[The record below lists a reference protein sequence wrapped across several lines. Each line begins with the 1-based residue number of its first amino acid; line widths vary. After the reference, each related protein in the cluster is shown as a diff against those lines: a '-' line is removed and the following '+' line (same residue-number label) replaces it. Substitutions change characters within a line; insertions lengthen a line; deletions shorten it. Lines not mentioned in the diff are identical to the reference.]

1 MRITGSGGMGT
12 GANKITFNFNKA
24 IKDGSFT
31 VDDIGIVNGTINL
44 GSFTKVSATQYTIM
58 VTPSLGGK
66 HSNVAITV
74 ETSTLTGT
82 ANTLT
87 DISDN
92 GNTHTATTKNTTRI
106 SYLKN
111 LVDIDGKNSD
121 VDLTHWDVSHA
132 SNANRAFS
140 NAYAFNQDIGSWNV
154 SNVTDMSRMF
164 YNAHTFNQD
173 IDSWNVSKVST
184 MSYMFY
190 NAHAFNQDI
199 SSWDISSLT
208 NAAGMFKGTAMT
220 VDNMDNTL
228 RGWAKLDTAAGE
240 TTVQRHIT
248 WDIANYTDAT
258 ARQYLIDIHHWI
270 INDDVFDGSKTI
282 KGKHGADTLHTTA
295 TKTTLHGLGGND
307 TLTGG
312 ATNDT
317 LIGGTGNDTLTG
329 AGGRDIFD
337 YGFENA
343 GNDTITDFT
352 LGNTKTNTNADI
364 IDLSDLLVGYSATS
378 NLSDFVTAVT
388 NGAHTKLIIDY
399 DGTGV
404 SGNSVTIILKN
415 VAYTTDLLTNLIANG
430 NLVLEAIKPTL
441 IITDSGGTNTA
452 ANTITFNFSA
462 AIKDGSFTVD
472 DIGITNGTINSGSF
486 TKVSETQYT
495 VMVTPNLGGKHSN
508 VAITVAANT
517 FTDVTGNTNT
527 TIAKNTTKIS
537 NLKELV
543 NINGIGSD
551 VDLTHW
557 DVSHVSDAHKAF
569 YSATTF
575 NQDIGSWDVSKVTD
589 ISYMFYNATIF
600 NQDIGNWDVGKVND
614 ISGMFYRATAFNQ
627 DIGSWDVS
635 KVTNAHG
642 MFWDANVFN
651 QDIGSWDVSKMTNM
665 QAMFHS
671 ASAFNQDIG
680 SWDIS
685 SLKNAT
691 GMFNGSAITL
701 NNMDSTL
708 RGWAKL
714 DTAAGEST
722 IQSNV
727 AWSIANYTDA
737 TARQYLIDTYHW
749 TINAGNF
756 DGSKTIQGNNNAN
769 TLNTTATKTTL
780 HGLGG
785 NDTLTGGT
793 TNDILIGGA
802 GNDTLTGAGGR
813 DIFDYGFKNAG
824 NDTITDFTLGNTA
837 TRSNA
842 DIINLSDLLIGYSA
856 TSNLSD
862 FVTAAADG
870 AHTKLTIDHDGT
882 GVSGSSVTIILKN
895 IAYTANLLTNMIAN
909 GNLVLESTGP
919 TLMILGSGGADTTAN
934 TIMFRFSEAIRG
946 GSFTMD
952 DISITNG
959 TIHPRSFTQVNATEY
974 IIIVTP
980 NLGGKHSNVGITV
993 AANSFTDIAGNANT
1007 AITKNI
1013 TKIKNLKESVDID
1026 GKGSDV
1032 DLTHWDVS
1040 HVTDASRAFFNATAF
1055 NQDIGSWDVSKVTNM
1070 NHMFLSAKAFNQ
1082 NIGDWDVSKVTNM
1095 TYMLHAA
1102 TIFNQNIGSWD
1113 VSKVTNMSYM
1123 LFDANA
1129 FNQDIGNW
1137 DVSKVTTMVWMFWNT
1152 KAFNQ
1157 DIGNWDISSL
1167 TNAIHMFKDT
1177 SMTLNNMD
1185 STLRGWAKLD
1195 SAAGE
1200 SAIQNDVGW
1209 SIANYTDATAR
1220 QYLIDT
1226 YHWTISGGSFDGSKT
1241 IQGNNHANTL
1251 NTTAKQTI
1259 LHGLGGNDTLTGGTT
1274 DDILVGGAGNDTLTG
1289 AGGRDIFDYGFKNAG
1304 NDTITDFTLGN
1315 TSINTN
1321 ADIINL
1327 SDLLIGYDSN
1337 SNLSDFITVVD
1348 EGANTKLIIDHDGT
1362 GALNNLVTVTLKNV
1376 AYRTDLLT
1384 GLIANGNLVLDTS
1397 PTLTII
1403 GSGGKNTAANTITF
1417 NFSKAIKDGSFT
1429 VDDIGIVNGTIH
1441 SDSFT
1446 KVSETQY
1453 TIIVTPNLGGKH
1465 SNVAITVA
1473 ANAFTDIAGNA
1484 NVAIT
1489 KNITQINTLKD
1500 LIDIDVRVS
1509 DVDLTHWDVSHVS
1522 NANKAFVNALNFSQ
1536 EIGSWDVSKVTDMS
1550 SMFKGAISFDQDI
1563 GSWDVGEVTDMHGM
1577 FYHTDNF
1584 NQDIGSWNVSKVT
1597 DMHGMFWK
1605 AVDFNQD
1612 ISGWDVS
1619 KVTNMQAMF
1628 FHAHDFNQDI
1638 GSWDISSLTDA
1649 SGMLAANSM
1658 TIDNMD
1664 SALRGWAKLDT
1675 AAGETAIQSNVN
1687 WGIVNYTDA
1696 TARQYLIDTYHWSVV
1711 GNGYGGFYGER
1722 SKQGN
1727 NNANTLN
1734 TTAKQTTLHGL
1745 GGNDT
1750 LTGGT
1755 TDDILVGGAGNDT
1768 LTGAG
1773 GRDIFDYGFKNAGN
1787 DTITDF
1793 TLGNTTTNT
1802 NADIINLSDLL
1813 IGYSATSNLSD
1824 FVTAAADG
1832 THTKLTIDHD
1842 GTGVSGSSV
1851 TIILK
1856 NIAYTANLLTNM
1868 IANGNLVLE
1877 STGPTLAIIG
1887 SGGIYVDKN
1896 TISGSPYINSNEI
1909 TFNFSESIRDG
1920 SFTIDDIGIVHGT
1933 IDSGSFTKVSETQYT
1948 IRVTPSLG
1956 GEHSNVAITVAAN
1969 TFTNIAG
1976 NANTAIAKNITKIR
1990 TLGDRIDIGKYSDID
2005 LSNWDVS
2012 HADSMYRAFSNAN
2025 VFNQYIG
2032 NWDVSDV
2039 TDMQYMFSN
2048 ANAFNQYIGNWDVSK
2063 VTNMEWMFID
2073 ANSFNQDIGS
2083 WDVSKVTSMHHMF
2096 DAATSFNQDISN
2108 WNVGTVTVMSSM
2120 FCRAHVFNQDI
2131 GSWDV
2136 SNVTDMYD
2144 MFNDAIVFN
2153 QDISNWNVSKV
2164 TDMTGMFRGATIF
2177 NQDISSWDVSKVTDM
2192 SYMFSETHAFN
2203 QDISKWD
2210 ISKVTNMYHMF
2221 SGAQAF
2227 NQDIRNWEV
2236 SKVDTMSWMFY
2247 ETHVFN
2253 QDISKWDVSK
2263 VTAMDWMFGSTKIFN
2278 QNIGNWEV
2286 SKVTNMDWMFINAE
2300 AFNQNIGHWNISS
2313 LTGATRMFN
2322 GSAMTIDNMDNTL
2335 RGWAKLDTTAGESA
2349 IQSDVTWGIANYT
2362 DATARQYL
2370 IDTYHWTINGGNFD
2384 GSKTIKGSHDADIL
2398 KTTTTKTTLHGLGG
2412 NDTLTG
2418 GTTNDVL
2425 IGGAGDDTLTGGG
2438 GRDIFD
2444 YGFENAG
2451 NDTITDFTL
2460 GNTKTNT
2467 NADIID
2473 LRDLLIGYDHTSN
2486 LSDFVTAV
2494 ADGANTKL
2502 IIDHDGTGALNNL
2515 VSIVVT
2521 HAFTVDLLGELI
2533 TNGNL
2538 VLE

>member
-1 MRITGSGGMGT
+1 
-12 GANKITFNFNKA
+12 
-24 IKDGSFT
+24 
-31 VDDIGIVNGTINL
+31 
-44 GSFTKVSATQYTIM
+44 
-58 VTPSLGGK
+58 
-66 HSNVAITV
+66 
-74 ETSTLTGT
+74 
-82 ANTLT
+82 
-87 DISDN
+87 
-92 GNTHTATTKNTTRI
+92 
-106 SYLKN
+106 
-111 LVDIDGKNSD
+111 
-121 VDLTHWDVSHA
+121 HA

-140 NAYAFNQDIGSWNV
+140 NATAFNQDIGSWDV
-154 SNVTDMSRMF
+154 SKVTDMSRMF
-164 YNAHTFNQD
+164 YNAHAFNQD
-173 IDSWNVSKVST
+173 ISSWNVNKVST

-199 SSWDISSLT
+199 GSWDISSLT
-208 NAAGMFKGTAMT
+208 NAVGMFKGTAMT

-258 ARQYLIDIHHWI
+258 ARQYLIDTHHWI
-270 INDDVFDGSKTI
+270 INDDVFNGSKTI
-282 KGKHGADTLHTTA
+282 KGKHDADTLHTTA

-317 LIGGTGNDTLTG
+317 LIGGAGDDTLTG

-378 NLSDFVTAVT
+378 NLSDFVTAVA

-404 SGNSVTIILKN
+404 FGNSVTIILKN
-415 VAYTTDLLTNLIANG
+415 IAYKIDLLTSLIANG
-430 NLVLEAIKPTL
+430 NLVLEGIKPTL
-441 IITDSGGTNTA
+441 IITGSGGANTA

-472 DIGITNGTINSGSF
+472 DIGITNGTINLGSF

-495 VMVTPNLGGKHSN
+495 VMITPNLGGKHSN
-508 VAITVAANT
+508 VAITVAANA

-527 TIAKNTTKIS
+527 AIAKNTTKIS
-537 NLKELV
+537 NLKESV
-543 NINGIGSD
+543 DIDGKGSD

-557 DVSHVSDAHKAF
+557 DVSHVSGAHKAF
-569 YSATTF
+569 YSATAF

-600 NQDIGNWDVGKVND
+600 NQDIGNWDVGKASD

-651 QDIGSWDVSKMTNM
+651 QDIGSWDVSKVTNM

-671 ASAFNQDIG
+671 AGAFNQNIG

-691 GMFNGSAITL
+691 GMFNASAMTL

-714 DTAAGEST
+714 DTAAGESA
-722 IQSNV
+722 IGSNV

-756 DGSKTIQGNNNAN
+756 DGSKTIKGNNNAN
-769 TLNTTATKTTL
+769 TLHTTATKTTL

-785 NDTLTGGT
+785 NDTLTGSAK
-793 TNDILIGGA
+793 NDILIGGA

-824 NDTITDFTLGNTA
+824 NDTITDFTLGNTT

-842 DIINLSDLLIGYSA
+842 DTINLSDLLIGYSA
-856 TSNLSD
+856 TSHLSD

-870 AHTKLTIDHDGT
+870 AHTKLTINHDGT
-882 GVSGSSVTIILKN
+882 NSGSSVTITLKN
-895 IAYTANLLTNMIAN
+895 VAYTANLLTNMIAN

-946 GSFTMD
+946 GSFTVD

-959 TIHPRSFTQVNATEY
+959 TIIPHSFTRVNATEY

-993 AANSFTDIAGNANT
+993 AANSFTDIADNANVT
-1007 AITKNI
+1007 ITKNT
-1013 TKIKNLKESVDID
+1013 TKISNLKESVDID

-1040 HVTDASRAFFNATAF
+1040 HVTDARKAFFNAAAF
-1055 NQDIGSWDVSKVTNM
+1055 NQDIGGWDVSQVTNM
-1070 NHMFLSAKAFNQ
+1070 SSMFYLGIKFNQ

-1095 TYMLHAA
+1095 AYMLHTT

-1113 VSKVTNMSYM
+1113 VSKVTDMSYM
-1123 LFDANA
+1123 LFNANA
-1129 FNQDIGNW
+1129 FNQNIGNW
-1137 DVSKVTTMVWMFWNT
+1137 DVSKVTTMVWMFWNA
-1152 KAFNQ
+1152 KVFNQ
-1157 DIGNWDISSL
+1157 DIGNWDVSSL

-1195 SAAGE
+1195 TAAGE
-1200 SAIQNDVGW
+1200 SAIQSNVTW

-1226 YHWTISGGSFDGSKT
+1226 YHWTINAGNFDGIKT
-1241 IQGNNHANTL
+1241 IKGNNNANTL
-1251 NTTAKQTI
+1251 NTTAKKTT
-1259 LHGLGGNDTLTGGTT
+1259 LHGLGGNDTLIGGATN
-1274 DDILVGGAGNDTLTG
+1274 DILIGGAGNDTLTG

-1321 ADIINL
+1321 ADILNL

-1348 EGANTKLIIDHDGT
+1348 EGANTKLIIDYDGT
-1362 GALNNLVTVTLKNV
+1362 GALNNLVTITLKNV

-1397 PTLTII
+1397 PTLII
-1403 GSGGKNTAANTITF
+1403 TGSGGKNTAANTIAF

-1429 VDDIGIVNGTIH
+1429 VDDIGIANGIIH

-1453 TIIVTPNLGGKH
+1453 TIIVTPSLGGKH
-1465 SNVAITVA
+1465 SNVAITVV

-1500 LIDIDVRVS
+1500 LVDIDGKGS

-1522 NANKAFVNALNFSQ
+1522 NANKAFVNALKFAQ
-1536 EIGSWDVSKVTDMS
+1536 EIGSWDVSNVTDMSSMFKGAIFFDQDIGSWDVSKVTDMS
-1550 SMFKGAISFDQDI
+1550 SMFYLETNFNQDI
-1563 GSWDVGEVTDMHGM
+1563 GSWNVGQVTDMHGM
-1577 FYHTDNF
+1577 FYHAGNF

-1597 DMHGMFWK
+1597 DMHGMFWN

-1612 ISGWDVS
+1612 ISSWDVS
-1619 KVTNMQAMF
+1619 KVTNMKAMF
-1628 FHAHDFNQDI
+1628 HHTHDFNQDV

-1649 SGMLAANSM
+1649 SGMFEANSM
-1658 TIDNMD
+1658 TIDNMN

-1687 WGIVNYTDA
+1687 WGIVDYTDA

-1722 SKQGN
+1722 AKQGN

-1802 NADIINLSDLL
+1802 NADILNLSDLL
-1813 IGYSATSNLSD
+1813 IGYSATSHLSD

-1832 THTKLTIDHD
+1832 AHTKLTIDHD

-1856 NIAYTANLLTNM
+1856 NVAYTANLLTNM

-1877 STGPTLAIIG
+1877 STGPTLAITG
-1887 SGGIYVDKN
+1887 NGGIYVDRN
-1896 TISGSPYINSNEI
+1896 TISGSPYINSNAI

-1920 SFTIDDIGIVHGT
+1920 SFTIDDIGIVNGT
-1933 IDSGSFTKVSETQYT
+1933 IDSGSFTKVSETQYA
-1948 IRVTPSLG
+1948 IRVTPSPG
-1956 GEHSNVAITVAAN
+1956 GKHSNVAITVVAN

-1976 NANTAIAKNITKIR
+1976 NANTDVAENITKIR
-1990 TLGDRIDIGKYSDID
+1990 TLGDRVNIGRWSNIT
-2005 LSNWDVS
+2005 LSGWDVS

-2032 NWDVSDV
+2032 DWDVSNV

-2048 ANAFNQYIGNWDVSK
+2048 ANAFNLDISSWDVSK

-2073 ANSFNQDIGS
+2073 ANSFNQDISS

-2096 DAATSFNQDISN
+2096 DTATSFNQDISN
-2108 WNVGTVTVMSSM
+2108 WNVGAVTIMSWM
-2120 FCRAHVFNQDI
+2120 FCKAYVFNQDI

-2136 SNVTDMYD
+2136 SKVTDMRD
-2144 MFNDAIVFN
+2144 MFSDTSVFN
-2153 QDISNWNVSKV
+2153 QDISNWDVSKV
-2164 TDMTGMFRGATIF
+2164 IDMTGMFKGAI
-2177 NQDISSWDVSKVTDM
+2177 
-2192 SYMFSETHAFN
+2192 AFN
-2203 QDISKWD
+2203 QDIGGWD
-2210 ISKVTNMYHMF
+2210 VSNVTDMQYMF
-2221 SGAQAF
+2221 SG
-2227 NQDIRNWEV
+2227 
-2236 SKVDTMSWMFY
+2236 
-2247 ETHVFN
+2247 THAFN

-2263 VTAMDWMFGSTKIFN
+2263 VTDMYHMFSGAHAFNQDIRNWDISKVSIMSWMFYETHIFNQDISKWDVSKVTDMDWMFGSSKTFN
-2278 QNIGNWEV
+2278 QNIGHWEV
-2286 SKVTNMDWMFINAE
+2286 GKVTNMDWMFINAE

-2335 RGWAKLDTTAGESA
+2335 RGWAKLDTTAGETA
-2349 IQSDVTWGIANYT
+2349 IQSYVTWGIANYT

-2370 IDTYHWTINGGNFD
+2370 IDTYHWTINDDVFD
-2384 GSKTIKGSHDADIL
+2384 GSKTIKGSHD
-2398 KTTTTKTTLHGLGG
+2398 
-2412 NDTLTG
+2412 
-2418 GTTNDVL
+2418 
-2425 IGGAGDDTLTGGG
+2425 
-2438 GRDIFD
+2438 
-2444 YGFENAG
+2444 
-2451 NDTITDFTL
+2451 
-2460 GNTKTNT
+2460 
-2467 NADIID
+2467 
-2473 LRDLLIGYDHTSN
+2473 
-2486 LSDFVTAV
+2486 
-2494 ADGANTKL
+2494 
-2502 IIDHDGTGALNNL
+2502 
-2515 VSIVVT
+2515 
-2521 HAFTVDLLGELI
+2521 
-2533 TNGNL
+2533 
-2538 VLE
+2538 